1 MSFNKL
7 TAYTQKVAD
16 AADTIVGNAPLA
28 KSIFDAAPEELR
40 TYFNNLIDALK
51 SSASGD
57 SGAKNTGATNI
68 SGLTGNDIQSLL
80 ESLKTYTDGIKNG
93 AVFGK
98 GSANLNGGFV
108 IFTAGDYIVEANSDL
123 FQRIDSSNIKFLKSG
138 LYQVDL
144 SCTRSDLPANQYW
157 EIGFAIN
164 NDAGKM
170 WTEKMILGQN
180 GWYQTTPNSTLIPLH
195 LSYYVRVNANDY
207 INFNNNSQDGPRSY
221 NMKFSV
227 TRISD

>member
-7 TAYTQKVAD
+7 AAFTQKVAD
-16 AADTIVGNAPLA
+16 VADQIVGNPVAA
-28 KSIFDAAPEELR
+28 KAIFDASPEELR

-68 SGLTGNDIQSLL
+68 SGLTGSDIQSLL

-108 IFTAGDYIVEANSDL
+108 IFTAGDYITEANSDL
-123 FQRIDSSNIKFLKSG
+123 FQKIDSSNIKFLKSG
-138 LYQVDL
+138 LYKIDL
-144 SCTRSDLPANQYW
+144 SCTRSDLGANQYW
-157 EIGFAIN
+157 EIGFSIN
-164 NDAGKM
+164 NDAAKLF
-170 WTEKMILGQN
+170 TEKMIMGQY
-180 GWYQTTPNSTLIPLH
+180 GWNQTTVNQSQVPLH

-207 INFNNNSQDGPRSY
+207 INFNNNSSDGPRSY
-221 NMKFSV
+221 NMKFCV

>member
-1 MSFNKL
+1 MSFNEL
-7 TAYTQKVAD
+7 AAFTREVSSLAD
-16 AADTIVGNAPLA
+16 DIQGNPADLKAA
-28 KSIFDAAPEELR
+28 FDAAPEELR
-40 TYFNNLIDALK
+40 QHFNDLVKALK
-51 SSASGD
+51 STSDTD
-57 SGAKNTGATNI
+57 SGAKNLGAKAIT
-68 SGLTGNDIQSLL
+68 GLTGTDIQSLL

-98 GSANLNGGFV
+98 GTANLNSGFV
-108 IFTAGDYIVEANSDL
+108 IFSAGDWITEANADL
-123 FQRIDSSNIKFLKSG
+123 FQKVDSSNIKFLKSG

-144 SCTRSDLPANQYW
+144 SCTRSDLGANQSW

-164 NDAGKM
+164 NDSSKM